1 MKAWRFEDGFG
12 PENLKIVELPDPVPS
27 AGEAVVQ
34 VRACSLNYRD
44 LAVMRGA
51 YGGNVTAPLI
61 PLSDGAGEVTEVGLG
76 VSRVKPGDRVAAIF
90 MQDWLE
96 GPPDDA
102 KANSALGGAVDGM
115 MAEKVCLKADGLVH
129 YPSHLSFEEAATLP
143 CAAVTAWH
151 ALFRSGGLKPG
162 ESVLLQ
168 GTGGVSIFAL
178 QFAKMAGARVI
189 ATSSSDAK
197 MKRLEAMGADVV
209 INYRTT
215 PDWDKP
221 VRQVTDG
228 LGVDHVVEV
237 GGAGTLPLTSKSVRR
252 GGHIALIGV
261 LAGRGEF
268 DPRLMMLKA
277 ARLQGIFVGSREIF
291 SEMNRAIS
299 LASLQPVIDKVF
311 GFEELPGALDHLASG
326 AHFGKIAIRVS
337 GGL

>member
-1 MKAWRFEDGFG
+1 MVKAWRYTEGFG
-12 PENLKIVELPDPVPS
+12 QENLKIVELPDPVPGP
-27 AGEAVVQ
+27 GEAVVK

-51 YGGNVTAPLI
+51 YGGSVKPPLI
-61 PLSDGAGEVTEVGLG
+61 PLSDGAGEVTDVGAG
-76 VSRVKPGDRVAAIF
+76 VTRVKPGDKVAGIF
-90 MQDWLE
+90 MQEWLE
-96 GPPDDA
+96 GPADDA
-102 KANSALGGAVDGM
+102 KANSALGGSVNGM

-129 YPSHLSFEEAATLP
+129 YPSHLTFEEAATLP

-189 ATSSSDAK
+189 MTSGSDAK
-197 MKRLEAMGADVV
+197 IERVKAMGAHAT
-209 INYRTT
+209 INYKTT

-221 VRQVTDG
+221 VRQLTNGV
-228 LGVDHVVEV
+228 GVDHVVEV

-261 LAGRGEF
+261 LAGGSNF

-277 ARLQGIFVGSREIF
+277 ARLQGIYVGSREMF
-291 SEMNRAIS
+291 EEMNRAIS
-299 LASLQPVIDKVF
+299 LAGLRPVIDRVF
-311 GFEELPGALDHLASG
+311 EFAELQDALGYLASG
-326 AHFGKIAIRVS
+326 AHFGKVCIRR
-337 GGL
+337 